1 MRRNVAMRHH
11 WFLTKRSAYFSE
23 DGRKSLPRDRDS
35 GYTVTNLSPG
45 LQYLYCDTKIPT
57 LEEALEL
64 IVAADK
70 YGVDRLKRICER
82 KMISALSVE
91 NATTLLCI
99 AELCNAEVLRN
110 QAINAS
116 SLYSRMSTC
125 NLIERRK
132 QGKMSMKSRSFA
144 TQSYTRSK
152 HFLLV
157 IGGKGFVGSNTLQH
171 ALQKGIEVRSL
182 NPSGK
187 PSWPDA
193 PWINDVEWIQG
204 SVFDP
209 TDVSLAMKGIT
220 GVISTVGTF
229 GNQDHMEKLCG
240 DATIS
245 AVTEAKKAGIQR
257 FVFISNSKVGSFIP
271 SWSPLYG
278 YYHGKE
284 RAEASI
290 RENFPETGVCLRPGF
305 IYGWRRTGSTNLPL
319 QLFGVP
325 MTIASRK
332 LGALS
337 AVVSNVPF
345 IGSEMSAA
353 VPVEATAETSQIMLQ
368 NPSTLPPLGEALQRL
383 NGAHVLHNN
392 TTDKIQYKLEVKR
405 PAKQP
410 SKPQAPRGTTLDNQP
425 HRKSQ
430 SHYTAS
436 PSSATKLMQFDA
448 CWSPAASLIPRNFY
462 LFETNSILPVHS
474 YPEAQHQSTYCVQQK
489 QWRTL
494 IFPAL
499 QPRTRQQVIHLQ
511 ETLQKMIQNHEESS
525 SDPSSLRCERILAE
539 YKVYQL
545 CFHELIRQMHFH
557 CREQGDLLFHI
568 YRRYDEMLKHLIDS
582 LAQQETMT
590 QRLEQRLKDLQAQ
603 QQLTPTQLIPSAV
616 EDEDEPKDL
625 TPMIEVVETC
635 SCECHAKSAQ
645 VEEMAWQI
653 QRLELEVQM
662 HILTRSL
669 RQDAKDDAS
678 LDQAEISCERLRVS
692 WEKMMHAAVFIQ
704 RRFRAFRV
712 YKYVKHHRA
721 VARVRKQCR
730 CQVVAVTCIQAA
742 VRRFFARQK
751 KLDTRA
757 LLPADDSHHA
767 PNVENTSPLQ
777 HIENLIVALP
787 ELKRFIEEESSQA
800 VIVSRNSKVR
810 DLTLTQA
817 RELSVRLHDVL
828 GILSIPEDTSSIQET
843 SSFKMEQPLPRTY
856 RHASTSTSD
865 FACIVPH
872 EMIQNDKH
880 EVLDDGGDPGPHLRV
895 IQTVS
900 PILIAEAFMEP
911 WEPSYYSI
919 PQVPTL
925 HSSNHPET
933 LLVPLPRK
941 QKTKLITL
949 RQFMTTIYDIL
960 LDKMKALLQP
970 QQIYK
975 CEWRPISDELLATKT
990 ALCYSISEWQDG
1002 WDNRGLLA
1010 KLDIVHAIQQHFRFQ
1025 FGLENLTES
1034 AWKHLFDSLEQF
1046 ASMHPDV
1053 QRFQQLLK
1061 MRSESADVIFY
1072 LICRQLAWNQSK
1084 VSETNRSLLVHPES
1098 VCEVVT
1104 MEQARSMAWHLF
1116 RVDDEGQIT
1125 AADEALLDVNH
1136 QLYRRY
1142 LPKSGYLQFDQLMQS
1157 HIPKASLTKEMVFE
1171 NKALYQSRSKQK
1183 SAHPFSLHSPKS
1195 PKLPTIDDVADKYV
1209 YFDNVV
1215 DLLCKYKAEAH
1226 HFHSCLSRILE
1237 LFGDDV
1243 GLAKDQ
1249 FVERLKDF
1257 TTATTEREI
1266 GNIYHCMM
1274 RANSQAEEELMTR
1287 PVFPSV

>member
-23 DGRKSLPRDRDS
+23 GTM
-35 GYTVTNLSPG
+35 G
-45 LQYLYCDTKIPT
+45 Q
-57 LEEALEL
+57 
-64 IVAADK
+64 
-70 YGVDRLKRICER
+70 
-82 KMISALSVE
+82 
-91 NATTLLCI
+91 
-99 AELCNAEVLRN
+99 RN
-110 QAINAS
+110 SMTFI
-116 SLYSRMSTC
+116 

>member
-23 DGRKSLPRDRDS
+23 GTM
-35 GYTVTNLSPG
+35 G
-45 LQYLYCDTKIPT
+45 Q
-57 LEEALEL
+57 
-64 IVAADK
+64 
-70 YGVDRLKRICER
+70 
-82 KMISALSVE
+82 
-91 NATTLLCI
+91 
-99 AELCNAEVLRN
+99 RN
-110 QAINAS
+110 SMTFI
-116 SLYSRMSTC
+116 

-1287 PVFPSV
+1287 PVFVSTVLELPSV